1 MDMISDRINGI
12 IDRLPAFDSNAVLY
26 AFIAGLI
33 TGWVWYAIAGQV
45 WKSAVASAGGIN
57 SPRRYIFSAIAQI
70 IMTIMLAITIKRLG
84 ETTIAGAVETGF
96 AVWLGF
102 VMTTIL
108 VNYANLGARLTLT
121 VIDGVHWLLVF
132 LVMSAVIGAVSE
144 NATPSAVT
152 APAATESGSTTDS
165 GTGTSG
171 TTTTGSGG

>member
-1 MDMISDRINGI
+1 MDFLSNRINGFI
-12 IDRLPAFDSNAVLY
+12 ERLPDFDSNAVLY

-84 ETTIAGAVETGF
+84 ETTIAGAIETGF
-96 AVWLGF
+96 AVWFGF

-144 NATPSAVT
+144 SPAPTATT
-152 APAATESGSTTDS
+152 APTATESGATTGS
-165 GTGTSG
+165 GTTT

>member
-1 MDMISDRINGI
+1 MDFLSNRINGFI
-12 IDRLPAFDSNAVLY
+12 ERLPEFDSNAVLY

-70 IMTIMLAITIKRLG
+70 IMTIMLAITIRRLG
-84 ETTIAGAVETGF
+84 ETTIGGAIETGF
-96 AVWLGF
+96 AVWFGF

-144 NATPSAVT
+144 SPAPAA
-152 APAATESGSTTDS
+152 APAATESGAT
-165 GTGTSG
+165 TGTSTG